1 MYNNYYIDTIV
12 IKICRINGGVYVL
25 ENPQDLNLKDLE
37 KELCSI
43 LGKEKEDWIKLYI
56 DIENIQNKELWKP
69 HYRSFSAWLKTFCIK
84 NKFAEATIWN
94 KKRAGEIYKNYME
107 HQLNQGKQVK
117 PIENI
122 KISYD
127 TILKIGQIS
136 NGDYDKMEKWIDNI
150 SHGKKTVISLGEA
163 LRTYKVEMGRKVVE
177 EREDNNG
184 KSASGNSS
192 ITATDIVTIL
202 NNPLWLDE
210 MDARNLQV
218 KFFKSFLEKD
228 VYRTCTEFPVVTTSA
243 KSPRRMDVLVV
254 ENLTSK
260 NVYKL
265 FFHCIEIKV
274 NEYDLRNDKKF
285 GEYADFVDRMWLAV
299 PIELV
304 EIAKEVKFEGCGI
317 IAIKDDKTTIVEK
330 AELLQ
335 PQSKESLMNTLLL
348 KFI

>member
-1 MYNNYYIDTIV
+1 M

-107 HQLNQGKQVK
+107 YQLNQGKQVK

-122 KISYD
+122 KMSYD
-127 TILKIGQIS
+127 TILKIEKIS

-150 SHGKKTVISLGEA
+150 SRGKETVISLGEA
-163 LRTYKVEMGRKVVE
+163 LRTYKVEMGRK
-177 EREDNNG
+177 
-184 KSASGNSS
+184 
-192 ITATDIVTIL
+192 
-202 NNPLWLDE
+202 
-210 MDARNLQV
+210 
-218 KFFKSFLEKD
+218 
-228 VYRTCTEFPVVTTSA
+228 
-243 KSPRRMDVLVV
+243 VV

-330 AELLQ
+330 AGLLQ